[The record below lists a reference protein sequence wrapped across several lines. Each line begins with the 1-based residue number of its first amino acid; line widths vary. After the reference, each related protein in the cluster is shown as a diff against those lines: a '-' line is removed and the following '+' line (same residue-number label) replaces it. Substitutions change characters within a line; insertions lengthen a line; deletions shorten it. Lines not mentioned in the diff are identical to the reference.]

1 MTFKLSQRSLDRMK
15 GVDERLVNVVK
26 RAIEISE
33 VDFMVTEGLRTKERQ
48 AQLVKAGASKTM
60 NSKHLTGKAV
70 DLAAVVGGQVRWDF
84 GLYYKIAKAM
94 KRAADILNVE
104 LVWGAVWDRST
115 KQWDDPEKAVSEYS
129 LRRKAAGKSVFL
141 DGPHWEIKD

>member
-33 VDFMVTEGLRTKERQ
+33 VDFMVTEGLRTEARQ
-48 AQLVKAGASKTM
+48 KQLVAAGASKTM
-60 NSKHLTGKAV
+60 KSKHIIGKAV
-70 DLAAVVGGQVRWDF
+70 DLAAVVDGQVRWDF

-94 KRAADILNVE
+94 IRAAKILNVD
-104 LVWGAVWDRST
+104 LTWGAVWDKSVL
-115 KQWDDPEKAVSEYS
+115 DLDNPEKDVLNYS
-129 LRRKAAGKSVFL
+129 LRRKAQNKSVFL
-141 DGPHWEIKD
+141 DGPHWEIRD

>member
-15 GVDERLVNVVK
+15 GVDQRLVNVVK

-70 DLAAVVGGQVRWDF
+70 DLAAVVGGQVRWDWP
-84 GLYYKIAKAM
+84 LYNKIAVVM
-94 KRAADILNVE
+94 KRAAEILNVKIQ
-104 LVWGAVWDRST
+104 WGGDWVT
-115 KQWDDPEKAVSEYS
+115 FK
-129 LRRKAAGKSVFL
+129 
-141 DGPHWEIKD
+141 DGPHFEIKD

>member
-48 AQLVKAGASKTM
+48 AQLVKASASKTM

-141 DGPHWEIKD
+141 DAPHWEIKD

>member
-33 VDFMVTEGLRTKERQ
+33 VDFIVTEGLRTKERQ
-48 AQLVKAGASKTM
+48 AELLKAGATRTM
-60 NSKHLTGKAV
+60 NSKHIVGKAV
-70 DLAAVVGGQVRWDF
+70 DLAAVVDGQVRWDF

-94 KRAADILNVE
+94 YRAAKILNVD
-104 LVWGAVWDRST
+104 LTWGSVWDKSVL
-115 KQWDDPEKAVSEYS
+115 DLDNPEQDVLNYT
-129 LRRKAAGKSVFL
+129 LRRKAQNKSVFL
-141 DGPHWEIKD
+141 DGPHWEIRG